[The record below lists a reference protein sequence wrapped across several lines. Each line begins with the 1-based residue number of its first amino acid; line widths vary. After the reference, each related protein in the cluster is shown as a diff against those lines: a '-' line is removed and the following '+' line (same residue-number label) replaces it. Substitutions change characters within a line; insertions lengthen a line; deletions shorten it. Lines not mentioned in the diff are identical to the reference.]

1 MCGFIVR
8 WLATEESLALDRT
21 QGILTHMKERLG
33 TDIHLWRRG
42 NIIRLS
48 NKKQNPIFS
57 LFLGAPAARD
67 NSIPGRVRRVMQSRT
82 LGRGKTRP

>member
-33 TDIHLWRRG
+33 TDIHLWRQG

-48 NKKQNPIFS
+48 NKKRNPILAS
-57 LFLGAPAARD
+57 FLELLPHAIIQFP
-67 NSIPGRVRRVMQSRT
+67 VVYVV
-82 LGRGKTRP
+82 